1 MNNFD
6 KAIAEETFQVD
17 GKTYSVQ
24 ELLMVDETNIS
35 EAFATQAGRY
45 AYIAAI
51 AAQAEALYNE
61 AKNNC
66 ERVYA
71 DTELAYRDELATSG
85 VKTTE
90 AMIKAYVVGDKTYIK
105 AQTDENNALRD
116 WKIMKALADGLR
128 SRGDMLISLGATMRA
143 EIDMTSMNLK
153 ARMTEL
159 KS

>member
-6 KAIAEETFQVD
+6 KAISEETFQVD
-17 GKTYSVQ
+17 GKTYTIK
-24 ELLMVDETNIS
+24 EALMVDETNIG
-35 EAFATQAGRY
+35 EAFATQSGRY
-45 AYIAAI
+45 FYAA
-51 AAQAEALYNE
+51 ALAGQAEALYNE

-116 WKIMKALADGLR
+116 WKIMKAFADGLR
-128 SRGDMLISLGATMRA
+128 QRGEMLISLGAHMRA
-143 EIDMTSMNLK
+143 EMDMTNMNLK